1 MSTQLISV
9 DVAQRRL
16 RRLLLAGAVIA
27 TIWVVLP
34 IYFLVVNAWSSQDA
48 VNAFPKAFVPE
59 MNHESLSFLLGFDG
73 VLSSLVNSLIVAAI
87 TMIFSI
93 GLGAPAGY
101 ALARYEFRGK
111 GTFRLLILLT
121 RAFPLPLLA
130 LPLTVLYIRLGV
142 DDTLVGLA
150 LVHTM
155 LALPFAVLIT
165 FSLFSGVPTELEEAA
180 WVFGCTKVQ
189 AFRRV
194 VLPIA
199 LPGLAAS
206 AIFAFVISWNEVFA
220 SSVLMIQNRTL
231 TAFLLQNLD
240 VSPMHM
246 KFAGGALLV
255 LPAATFMFLIR
266 KHLFAMWGISNR
278 LLMANIAIQNVTKSF
293 GSYDAL
299 KGIGLAVADQEF
311 LVLLGASG
319 CGKSTLLRIIA
330 GLETADVGEVH
341 VGGERID
348 QLQAKDRRLAMVF
361 QNYAVFPHLTV
372 FENIAFGLR
381 MQKRPQEVVAAKVN
395 QVARMVHLEAL
406 LDRYSGQLSGGQRQR
421 VALARA
427 LAVEPRVMLMDE
439 PLSNLDALLRL
450 EMRAELKSIL
460 AASKTTTIYVTHDQV
475 EAMSLA
481 DRIAVMHQGVIVQCD
496 TPLEIYRNPVNTF
509 VAGFIGNPPMNFIPA
524 HAVQDGIFEARGL
537 RLQGPL
543 GHRELLL
550 GIRPED
556 MQVGDAGFTCQADLI
571 EPLGPNVLVTDVQDS
586 AVFRAALSS
595 TTTVSKGQSI
605 FLQPDLERVRW
616 FTPEGQSVES
626 VS

>member
-9 DVAQRRL
+9 DVAQKRL
-16 RRLLLAGAVIA
+16 RRLLLVGAVIA

-73 VLSSLVNSLIVAAI
+73 VLSSLGNSLIVAAI

-180 WVFGCTKVQ
+180 WVFGCTKAQ

-278 LLMANIAIQNVTKSF
+278 
-293 GSYDAL
+293 
-299 KGIGLAVADQEF
+299 
-311 LVLLGASG
+311 
-319 CGKSTLLRIIA
+319 
-330 GLETADVGEVH
+330 
-341 VGGERID
+341 
-348 QLQAKDRRLAMVF
+348 
-361 QNYAVFPHLTV
+361 
-372 FENIAFGLR
+372 
-381 MQKRPQEVVAAKVN
+381 
-395 QVARMVHLEAL
+395 
-406 LDRYSGQLSGGQRQR
+406 
-421 VALARA
+421 
-427 LAVEPRVMLMDE
+427 
-439 PLSNLDALLRL
+439 
-450 EMRAELKSIL
+450 
-460 AASKTTTIYVTHDQV
+460 
-475 EAMSLA
+475 
-481 DRIAVMHQGVIVQCD
+481 
-496 TPLEIYRNPVNTF
+496 
-509 VAGFIGNPPMNFIPA
+509 
-524 HAVQDGIFEARGL
+524 
-537 RLQGPL
+537 
-543 GHRELLL
+543 
-550 GIRPED
+550 
-556 MQVGDAGFTCQADLI
+556 
-571 EPLGPNVLVTDVQDS
+571 
-586 AVFRAALSS
+586 
-595 TTTVSKGQSI
+595 
-605 FLQPDLERVRW
+605 
-616 FTPEGQSVES
+616 
-626 VS
+626 

>member
-1 MSTQLISV
+1 MSTQLITIG
-9 DVAQRRL
+9 VAQRRL
-16 RRLLLAGAVIA
+16 RRLLLVGAAIA
-27 TIWVVLP
+27 TVWVLLP
-34 IYFLVVNAWSSQDA
+34 IYFLVVNAWSSQEA
-48 VNAFPKAFVPE
+48 VNAFPKAFAPE

-87 TMIFSI
+87 TMVFSI

-111 GTFRLLILLT
+111 GLFRLLILLT

-142 DDTLVGLA
+142 DDTLLGLA

-278 LLMANIAIQNVTKSF
+278 
-293 GSYDAL
+293 
-299 KGIGLAVADQEF
+299 
-311 LVLLGASG
+311 
-319 CGKSTLLRIIA
+319 
-330 GLETADVGEVH
+330 
-341 VGGERID
+341 
-348 QLQAKDRRLAMVF
+348 
-361 QNYAVFPHLTV
+361 
-372 FENIAFGLR
+372 
-381 MQKRPQEVVAAKVN
+381 
-395 QVARMVHLEAL
+395 
-406 LDRYSGQLSGGQRQR
+406 
-421 VALARA
+421 
-427 LAVEPRVMLMDE
+427 
-439 PLSNLDALLRL
+439 
-450 EMRAELKSIL
+450 
-460 AASKTTTIYVTHDQV
+460 
-475 EAMSLA
+475 
-481 DRIAVMHQGVIVQCD
+481 
-496 TPLEIYRNPVNTF
+496 
-509 VAGFIGNPPMNFIPA
+509 
-524 HAVQDGIFEARGL
+524 
-537 RLQGPL
+537 
-543 GHRELLL
+543 
-550 GIRPED
+550 
-556 MQVGDAGFTCQADLI
+556 
-571 EPLGPNVLVTDVQDS
+571 
-586 AVFRAALSS
+586 
-595 TTTVSKGQSI
+595 
-605 FLQPDLERVRW
+605 
-616 FTPEGQSVES
+616 
-626 VS
+626 